1 VTRQRRERA
10 DAIRNRRLILQA
22 AETLLAEGGSGHVS
36 IDAVAAAAGVGKGTV
51 FRRFGSRA
59 ELMRALVEER
69 VRALAE
75 AVESGP
81 PPLGPGAPAAQ
92 RLTAFLDAIVEIAT
106 RNADVMAAY
115 DHALTA
121 QESAAVGR
129 QTTAVYQA
137 WHTHVST
144 LITEAD
150 PALDAELLAH
160 VLLGSLHSDLVRHL
174 MARGESQRLAGTLRH
189 LASVL
194 LNPPSAAADHGA
206 SAGADPAL
214 GADGRRSA
222 TLPRQ

>member
-1 VTRQRRERA
+1 VAGQRRERA
-10 DAIRNRRLILQA
+10 DAIRNRRRILEA
-22 AETLLAEGGSGHVS
+22 AENLLAEAQRMQRGSGHVS

-75 AVESGP
+75 AVASGQ
-81 PPLGPGAPAAQ
+81 PPLGPGAPAAL
-92 RLTAFLDAIVEIAT
+92 RLAAFLDAAVEIAT

-121 QESAAVGR
+121 QESADFSR
-129 QTTAVYQA
+129 QTTTVYRA
-137 WHTHVST
+137 WHAHISA
-144 LITEAD
+144 LIAEAD

-174 MARGESQRLAGTLRH
+174 LARGESQRLAGTLRS
-189 LASVL
+189 L
-194 LNPPSAAADHGA
+194 AAALLG
-206 SAGADPAL
+206 GPPAAETS
-214 GADGRRSA
+214 GH
-222 TLPRQ
+222 